1 MHKME
6 MRIRYSECGADNQ
19 LKISS
24 IINYFQDCTTENSEE
39 IGAGFAY
46 LREKQ
51 RAWLLNSWQV
61 LIYRRP
67 FVGEKVEVSTW
78 ATGFKGVFGPRDFF
92 MKTANGEVL
101 ACAHSLWVYVDTET
115 GRPVKPT
122 EEEIAMYEQGEPL
135 AIEMASRKI
144 AFPETAITVD
154 MFPVRKYQIDTN
166 HHVNNGHYVQMA
178 LEVLPEGYEVK
189 EVRVEY
195 KKAATMGDNLI
206 LKKAEEDNRIVAG
219 ICNEVGNP
227 YAIVEFIGETKR

>member
-6 MRIRYSECGADNQ
+6 TRIRYSECAADNK
-19 LKISS
+19 LKIAS

-46 LREKQ
+46 LREKK

-67 FVGEKVEVSTW
+67 VVGEKVEVSTW
-78 ATGFKGVFGPRDFF
+78 ATGFKGVFGPRDFC
-92 MKTANGEVL
+92 MKTTDGEML
-101 ACAHSLWVYVDTET
+101 ACAHSLWVYVDTQT
-115 GRPVKPT
+115 GRPTRPT
-122 EEEIAMYEQGEPL
+122 EEEIAMYEQEEPL
-135 AIEMASRKI
+135 PMEPSSRKI
-144 AFPETAITVD
+144 VFPETAITVD
-154 MFPVRKYQIDTN
+154 TFPVRRYQIDTN
-166 HHVNNGHYVQMA
+166 HHVNNCQYVQMA
-178 LEVLPEGYEVK
+178 MEVLPEAYEVK

-206 LKKAEEDNRIVAG
+206 LKKAQEDHKVVAG
-219 ICNEVGNP
+219 ICDEAGNP